1 MDDKPQSDKSDPEVI
16 DATQVEA
23 TEELIPDTVKT
34 QLSVEQLIKSF
45 ISRIARLKEDLKPVQ
60 EMLKDLLNNNDE
72 YRLAADEAKEASR
85 KKSAVKKNI
94 LSTPEGKTL
103 SDKVSG
109 FKGEL
114 KEAQEALSSYLT
126 DYQRLTGS
134 NQIEGEDGEL
144 RQIVYAAKLV
154 RKTNLER

>member
-1 MDDKPQSDKSDPEVI
+1 MDDTPQSDKSDQEVI
-16 DATQVEA
+16 DVTPVESV
-23 TEELIPDTVKT
+23 EEQIPDTVRT
-34 QLSVEQLIKSF
+34 QLSVEALIKSF
-45 ISRIARLKEDLKPVQ
+45 ISRIARLKEDLKPVN
-60 EMLKDLLNNNDE
+60 EMLNDLLNNNEE
-72 YRLAADEAKEASR
+72 YHLAADEAKEASK
-85 KKSAVKKNI
+85 KKSAVKKKI
-94 LSTPEGKTL
+94 LSTPEGKMAD
-103 SDKVSG
+103 DKVTG
-109 FKGEL
+109 LKAEL

>member
-1 MDDKPQSDKSDPEVI
+1 MDDKPQSDKSDREVI

-23 TEELIPDTVKT
+23 NEEQIPDAVKT

-45 ISRIARLKEDLKPVQ
+45 ITRIARLKEDLKPVN
-60 EMLKDLLNNNDE
+60 EMLNDLLNNNEE
-72 YRLAADEAKEASR
+72 YRLAADEAKEASG
-85 KKSAVKKNI
+85 KKSAIKKKV
-94 LSTPEGKTL
+94 LSTPEGKMAT
-103 SDKVSG
+103 DKVSG
-109 FKGEL
+109 LKSEL
-114 KEAQEALSSYLT
+114 KEAQESLSSYLT

-134 NQIEGEDGEL
+134 NEIEGEDGEL

>member
-1 MDDKPQSDKSDPEVI
+1 MDDTPQKDKSDQEAI
-16 DATQVEA
+16 DIAPSETI
-23 TEELIPDTVKT
+23 EEQIPDAVKT

-45 ISRIARLKEDLKPVQ
+45 ISRITKLKEDLKPVN
-60 EMLKDLLNNNDE
+60 EMLNDLLNNNEE
-72 YRLAADEAKEASR
+72 YRLAADVAKEAAM
-85 KKSAVKKNI
+85 KKSAVKKKI
-94 LSTPEGKTL
+94 LSTPEGKMAN
-103 SDKVSG
+103 DKVSG
-109 FKGEL
+109 LRSEL

-134 NQIEGEDGEL
+134 NEIEGEDGEL

>member
-1 MDDKPQSDKSDPEVI
+1 MDDTKQSNSSDQEII
-16 DATQVEA
+16 DVTPVAVVEEQV
-23 TEELIPDTVKT
+23 PDTVQT
-34 QLSVEQLIKSF
+34 QLAVEGLIKSF

-60 EMLKDLLNNNDE
+60 EMLNDLLNNNEE
-72 YRLAADEAKEASR
+72 YRLAADVAKEASG
-85 KKSAVKKNI
+85 KKSAVKKKI
-94 LSTPEGKTL
+94 LSTPEGKMA
-103 SDKVSG
+103 SDKVTG
-109 FKGEL
+109 LRGEL